1 MKSCLV
7 LCALALL
14 AGCAATNTLPQRT
27 LTDGQAYLVPLH
39 VMVDDP
45 MRAAELRNALRA
57 TGVFENVQT
66 GAGEPGAYSARI
78 QFNSERKIPPMP
90 VVFLSAATLF
100 LMPLSNGIDT
110 RTDITLLHEDKVLKR
125 YSYRNL
131 THKYTWLL
139 DQGGEMQEQNIQ
151 RIARAFADDLRQD
164 QLLPTASPTQ

>member
-1 MKSCLV
+1 MKSCLP
-7 LCALALL
+7 LFALLLL
-14 AGCAATNTLPQRT
+14 AGCAATDTLPDRP

-45 MRAAELRNALRA
+45 LRAAELRNALRA

-66 GAGEPGAYSARI
+66 GAGEPGDYSARI
-78 QFNSERKIPPMP
+78 QFKSDHEIPAMP
-90 VVFLSAATLF
+90 LIFLSAATLF

-110 RTDITLLHEDKVLKR
+110 RTDITLLHEGKVLKQ

-151 RIARAFADDLRQD
+151 RIARAFAGDLRQD
-164 QLLPTASPTQ
+164 QLLPSASQAQ

>member
-1 MKSCLV
+1 MKFCLT
-7 LCALALL
+7 LCALLLL
-14 AGCAATNTLPQRT
+14 AGCAATDTLPDRP
-27 LTDGQAYLVPLH
+27 LTDGRAYLMTLH

-45 MRAAELRNALRA
+45 LRAAELRNALRA

-66 GAGEPGAYSARI
+66 GAGKPGDYSARI
-78 QFNSERKIPPMP
+78 QFQSGREIPPMP
-90 VVFLSAATLF
+90 VIFLSAATLF

-110 RTDITLLHEDKVLKR
+110 RTDITLLHEGKVLKQ

-151 RIARAFADDLRQD
+151 RIARAFAGDLRQD
-164 QLLPTASPTQ
+164 QLLPSASQAQ